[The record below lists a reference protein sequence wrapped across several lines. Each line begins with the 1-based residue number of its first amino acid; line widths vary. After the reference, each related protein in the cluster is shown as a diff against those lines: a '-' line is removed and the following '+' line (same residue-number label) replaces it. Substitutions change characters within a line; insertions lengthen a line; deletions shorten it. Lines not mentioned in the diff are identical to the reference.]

1 MKNKI
6 IFLGSLNIDFVAEVN
21 HLPQK
26 GETVKSN
33 KLNTFPGG
41 KGANQAI
48 TASRMGSEVYLVGG
62 IGKDKS
68 GEIMKKYLK
77 RERVKV
83 DYLKETDKITGLGF
97 INVDKE
103 GNNSIVTYSGANNEI
118 NIEDVLKLKQ
128 ILKNTDIS
136 VLHWDVN
143 REAGEKFIELSSK
156 LENQVIFNYAP
167 VEEIKEEIFEK
178 VDVLII
184 NEVEANQLT
193 DIKIKNKK
201 NVLKAGNKILDLGVS
216 NIIFTLGGNGVY
228 IINKHD
234 IKFVPAIKIKVK
246 DTTAAGDTFIG
257 AFASYYKG
265 NNIKEAV
272 ENAVKVAG
280 LTVSK
285 MGAYPSIPTLKD
297 VKNFHRR

>member
-6 IFLGSLNIDFVAEVN
+6 VFLGSLNIDFVAEVE

-48 TASRMGSEVYLVGG
+48 TASRMGSEAYLVGG

-68 GEIMKKYLK
+68 GKIMKKYLTK
-77 RERVKV
+77 EKVKV

-97 INVDKE
+97 INVDEK
-103 GNNSIVTYSGANNEI
+103 GNNSIVTYPGANNEI
-118 NIEDVLKLKQ
+118 NLEDILNLKKLLKS
-128 ILKNTDIS
+128 TDVS

-143 REAGEKFIELSSK
+143 KEAGEKFIELSAK
-156 LENQVIFNYAP
+156 LKNKVIFNYAP
-167 VEEIKEEIFEK
+167 VGKIKEEIFEK

-193 DIKIKNKK
+193 NINIENKK
-201 NVLKAGNKILDLGVS
+201 EIIKAGNKILNLGVS
-216 NIIFTLGGNGVY
+216 NIIFTLGGKGVY
-228 IINKHD
+228 IVNKHD

-257 AFASYYKG
+257 AFASYYNFK
-265 NNIKEAV
+265 NIKEAV
-272 ENAVKVAG
+272 EKAVRVAG

-285 MGAYPSIPTLKD
+285 IGAYPSIPTLKE
-297 VKNFHRR
+297 VKNFNRR